1 MIRVAPIPD
10 DFTPLERYA
19 LALLLDGSG
28 LLQVTDPSAPVVE
41 LVVTAGQ
48 GTPPGNWLETADGHV
63 TLSRAMLSRIGA
75 IAGAVTEQNTT
86 AADRHG
92 RVPSSVNAQVVAGAA
107 TEPTVDLLAAA
118 LRAAATQAAG
128 NRPFALLSPW
138 PGGHSW
144 AAALTHDVDV
154 ISWWPLFTA
163 LRMAELG
170 RRGKFGTL
178 GTVAMEAFVRASP
191 PPALAGIRAV
201 CRQEERFGIRSTW
214 FFLTGTPT
222 LSRILAGD
230 VTYRIEEPPA
240 QEALRIALEA
250 GGEIGLHGSFQ
261 TSELPDAFAT
271 ERARLQ
277 RASGQ
282 AVNGVR
288 QHFLRMRP
296 GTTQERMDAAGFQ
309 YDATWGFADINGFRL
324 GLALPAPAWNA
335 MSASERAL
343 ELVPLTWMDRVQS
356 KYQGNEDPSSWIAQ
370 ALELADTCRDAGG
383 LWCGLWHPN
392 LTAPLGFPGAPEAY
406 ARLCEQ
412 LAQRRPWFCTLT
424 EAVSWRQRR
433 RSARAVHVQD
443 GGAVTLSA
451 GSGEGLALR
460 DAADRTVAF
469 VLQGAA

>member
-1 MIRVAPIPD
+1 MP
-10 DFTPLERYA
+10 
-19 LALLLDGSG
+19 
-28 LLQVTDPSAPVVE
+28 
-41 LVVTAGQ
+41 AGR
-48 GTPPGNWLETADGHV
+48 TV
-63 TLSRAMLSRIGA
+63 
-75 IAGAVTEQNTT
+75 
-86 AADRHG
+86 RH
-92 RVPSSVNAQVVAGAA
+92 S
-107 TEPTVDLLAAA
+107 
-118 LRAAATQAAG
+118 
-128 NRPFALLSPW
+128 
-138 PGGHSW
+138 
-144 AAALTHDVDV
+144 
-154 ISWWPLFTA
+154 
-163 LRMAELG
+163 
-170 RRGKFGTL
+170 
-178 GTVAMEAFVRASP
+178 
-191 PPALAGIRAV
+191 
-201 CRQEERFGIRSTW
+201 STW

-324 GLALPAPAWNA
+324 GLALPAPAWNV
-335 MSASERAL
+335 MSASERTL

-460 DAADRTVAF
+460 DAANRDALWEALLGGRIDLVASDHSPC
-469 VLQGAA
+469 LAAAFSSLYSPSARSSPTGTRIGSAARVAAAPPGSRSRSCSCWSPLSCWWKGGGVSSPAWATSCTS